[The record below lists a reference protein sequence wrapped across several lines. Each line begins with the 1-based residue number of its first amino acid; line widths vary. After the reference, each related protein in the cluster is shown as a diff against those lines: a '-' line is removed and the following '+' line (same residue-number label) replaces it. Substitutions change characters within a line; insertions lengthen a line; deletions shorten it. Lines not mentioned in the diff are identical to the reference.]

1 MESKLLKSLGI
12 DPAYIFLFLIMLI
25 ILMFLLYI
33 NVNMKYNRLKSSY
46 NVFMRGQDGKTLEES
61 FSARFDE
68 LDELSNIAH
77 ENKADIRILYRA
89 LRSSY
94 QKVGIVKYDAFDEMG
109 GKLSFAL
116 TMLDND
122 NNGWILNSMHSRD
135 GCYTY
140 IKEIVRGE
148 SYIELSEEE
157 AESLDQAVYQEMY
170 DPDVQDAIKPQ

>member
-1 MESKLLKSLGI
+1 MESKILKSLGI

-61 FSARFDE
+61 FIARFNE

-94 QKVGIVKYDAFDEMG
+94 QKVGIVKYDAFKEIG
-109 GKLSFAL
+109 GTLSFVLVLL
-116 TMLDND
+116 TKDND
-122 NNGWILNSMHSRD
+122 GFILNSMHSNSE

-140 IKEIVRGE
+140 IKEVKSGE
-148 SYIELSEEE
+148 VFVALSEEE
-157 AESLDQAVYQEMY
+157 RQALEQAKES
-170 DPDVQDAIKPQ
+170 

>member
-1 MESKLLKSLGI
+1 MESKILKSLGI

-61 FSARFDE
+61 FSARFNE

-94 QKVGIVKYDAFDEMG
+94 QKVGIVKYDAFGEN
-109 GKLSFAL
+109 SASPSQCL
-116 TMLDND
+116 TM
-122 NNGWILNSMHSRD
+122 ITMD
-135 GCYTY
+135 GSSIPCT
-140 IKEIVRGE
+140 
-148 SYIELSEEE
+148 
-157 AESLDQAVYQEMY
+157 AEMAVTL
-170 DPDVQDAIKPQ
+170 I

>member
-1 MESKLLKSLGI
+1 MESKILKSLGI

>member
-1 MESKLLKSLGI
+1 MESNILKSLGI

-46 NVFMRGQDGKTLEES
+46 TTFMRGQDGKTLEDS
-61 FSARFDE
+61 FSERFDE
-68 LDELSNIAH
+68 LDELSNIAR

-89 LRSSY
+89 LRSNY
-94 QKVGIVKYDAFDEMG
+94 QKVGIVKYDAFGEMG

-122 NNGWILNSMHSRD
+122 NNGWILNSMHNRD

-170 DPDVQDAIKPQ
+170 DPDVQDAIKP

>member
-1 MESKLLKSLGI
+1 MESKILKSLGI

-94 QKVGIVKYDAFDEMG
+94 QKVGIVKYDAFSEMG